1 MEDTDQFL
9 SELMELI
16 NRYIDEKV
24 DIRFREKILQTDKNN
39 EDERKEK
46 KSSKGTILN
55 ELPEILSAQNI
66 ADYLSISRPRVYELF
81 QIKNSSG
88 GIPNFSIGATR
99 RVVKIDFINWIEKLK
114 AESL

>member
-1 MEDTDQFL
+1 MDQFL
-9 SELMELI
+9 SKLMQMI

-24 DIRFREKILQTDKNN
+24 DMRYREKILQTDIVKT
-39 EDERKEK
+39 DELKGK
-46 KSSKGTILN
+46 KLSKGVTLN

-66 ADYLSISRPRVYELF
+66 ADYLSISRARVYELF

-99 RVVKIDFINWIEKLK
+99 RVVKIDFIKWIEKLK
-114 AESL
+114 AESV